1 MKAYEWYDEFRKKA
15 AESLTYR
22 ATMREMVI
30 TEQII
35 SIMED
40 LNISRAEL
48 ANRLKIS
55 KAAVSKLLNNGSN
68 ITLQRAVS
76 IADALGCDLDFSF
89 KKKTSV
95 STTQTV
101 KLPSV
106 QSLKVLNCYY
116 NNISVLCSDDYDTK
130 GAGDVS
136 NAA

>member
-1 MKAYEWYDEFRKKA
+1 MKTYGWYKEFHKKA
-15 AESLTYR
+15 AESIEYR
-22 ATMREMVI
+22 VTTREMLI

-55 KAAVSKLLNNGSN
+55 KAAVSKFLNNGSN
-68 ITLQRAVS
+68 ITLQRAVA
-76 IADALGCDLDFSF
+76 IAEALGCDLEFSF

-101 KLPSV
+101 KLASAPRM
-106 QSLKVLNCYY
+106 
-116 NNISVLCSDDYDTK
+116 
-130 GAGDVS
+130 
-136 NAA
+136 